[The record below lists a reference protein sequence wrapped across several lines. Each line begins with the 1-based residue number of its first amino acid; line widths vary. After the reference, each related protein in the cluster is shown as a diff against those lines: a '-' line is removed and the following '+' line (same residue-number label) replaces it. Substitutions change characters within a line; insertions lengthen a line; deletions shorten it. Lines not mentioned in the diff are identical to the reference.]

1 MNLLQNISE
10 GGFLYLMF
18 NSNSIIPYPQNQD
31 EKLIHLEKWDKM
43 KAQSQLLAERL
54 LSFHPDSPLWP
65 IGERMNLC
73 ASTLFFGYTE
83 DGERRLRNTSYCRAR
98 LCPVCQW
105 RRSLKVRGQM
115 TEILEHVERAQGLR
129 YIMLTLTVKNCC
141 SADLRPTLKTMLRAW
156 GRLTSRAWFK
166 KICLGV
172 YRAIEVSINPLDKS
186 CHPHIHAVLAVRPG
200 YFSGRDYIKTEE
212 WAQRWQEALEL
223 PYTPIVHLAA
233 LRKPFEK
240 SAAEI
245 AKYSLK
251 VSNLIELLNEIPNT
265 MLADL
270 HWGLSGLRLFSL
282 SGVFRQ
288 AHKEL
293 HLSDMDDPQGEEEN
307 ADASFFDDIVIPYF
321 WNAGLSRYCT
331 DVRI

>member
-129 YIMLTLTVKNCC
+129 YIMFTVTVRNCQ
-141 SADLRPTLKTMLRAW
+141 SRDLRPTLKTMLRAW

-172 YRAIEVSINPLDKS
+172 YRAVEVSINPLDKS

-212 WAQRWQEALEL
+212 WAQRWQEALES
-223 PYTPIVHLAA
+223 PYTPIVHLTV
-233 LRKPFEK
+233 LKKPYEK

-251 VSNLIELLNEIPNT
+251 VSNLIELLNEIPDL
-265 MLADL
+265 MLAEL
-270 HWGLSGLRLFSL
+270 HYGLSGLRLFSL

-293 HLSDMDDPQGEEEN
+293 HLTDMDDPQGKEEN
-307 ADASFFDDIVIPYF
+307 LNESFFDDIIIPYF

>member
-1 MNLLQNISE
+1 MNLRQNISE

-65 IGERMNLC
+65 IGERMSLC

-129 YIMLTLTVKNCC
+129 YIMFTVTVRNCQ
-141 SADLRPTLKTMLRAW
+141 SRDLRPTLKTMLRAW

-172 YRAIEVSINPLDKS
+172 YRAVEVSINPLDKS

-212 WAQRWQEALEL
+212 WAQRWQEALES
-223 PYTPIVHLAA
+223 PYTPIVHLTV
-233 LRKPFEK
+233 LKKPYEK

-251 VSNLIELLNEIPNT
+251 VSNLIELLNEIPDI
-265 MLADL
+265 MLAEL
-270 HWGLSGLRLFSL
+270 HYGLSGLRLFSL

-293 HLSDMDDPQGEEEN
+293 HLTDIDDPQGEEEN
-307 ADASFFDDIVIPYF
+307 LDASFFDEIIIPYF

>member
-1 MNLLQNISE
+1 
-10 GGFLYLMF
+10 MF

-129 YIMLTLTVKNCC
+129 YIMFTVTVRNCQ
-141 SADLRPTLKTMLRAW
+141 SRDLRPTLKTMLRAW

-166 KICLGV
+166 KICFGV
-172 YRAIEVSINPLDKS
+172 YRAVEVSINPLDKS

-212 WAQRWQEALEL
+212 WAQRWQEALES
-223 PYTPIVHLAA
+223 PYTPIVHLTV
-233 LRKPFEK
+233 LKKPYEK

-251 VSNLIELLNEIPNT
+251 VSNLIELLNEIPDL
-265 MLADL
+265 MLAEL
-270 HWGLSGLRLFSL
+270 HYGLSGLRLFSL

-293 HLSDMDDPQGEEEN
+293 HLTDMDDSQGEEEN
-307 ADASFFDDIVIPYF
+307 LNESFFDDIIIPYF

>member
-1 MNLLQNISE
+1 MNLRQNISE

-129 YIMLTLTVKNCC
+129 YIMFTVTVRNCQ
-141 SADLRPTLKTMLRAW
+141 SRDLRPTLKTMLRAW

-172 YRAIEVSINPLDKS
+172 YRAVEVSINPLDKS

-212 WAQRWQEALEL
+212 WAQRWQEALES
-223 PYTPIVHLAA
+223 PYTPIVHLTV
-233 LRKPFEK
+233 LKKPYEK

-251 VSNLIELLNEIPNT
+251 VSNLIELLNEIPDL
-265 MLADL
+265 MLAEL
-270 HWGLSGLRLFSL
+270 HYGLSGLRLFSL

-293 HLSDMDDPQGEEEN
+293 HLTDMDDPQGEEEN
-307 ADASFFDDIVIPYF
+307 LNESFFDDIIIPYF

>member
-1 MNLLQNISE
+1 
-10 GGFLYLMF
+10 
-18 NSNSIIPYPQNQD
+18 
-31 EKLIHLEKWDKM
+31 
-43 KAQSQLLAERL
+43 
-54 LSFHPDSPLWP
+54 
-65 IGERMNLC
+65 
-73 ASTLFFGYTE
+73 
-83 DGERRLRNTSYCRAR
+83 
-98 LCPVCQW
+98 
-105 RRSLKVRGQM
+105 M

-129 YIMLTLTVKNCC
+129 YIMFTVTVRNCQ
-141 SADLRPTLKTMLRAW
+141 SRDLRPTLKTMLRAW

-172 YRAIEVSINPLDKS
+172 YRAVEVSINPLDKS

-212 WAQRWQEALEL
+212 WAQRWQEALES
-223 PYTPIVHLAA
+223 PYTPIVHLTV
-233 LRKPFEK
+233 LKKPYEK

-251 VSNLIELLNEIPNT
+251 VSNLIELLNEIPDL
-265 MLADL
+265 MLAEL
-270 HWGLSGLRLFSL
+270 HYGLSGLRLFSL

-293 HLSDMDDPQGEEEN
+293 HLTDMDDPQGEEEN
-307 ADASFFDDIVIPYF
+307 LNESFFDDIIIPYF

>member
-1 MNLLQNISE
+1 
-10 GGFLYLMF
+10 MF

-129 YIMLTLTVKNCC
+129 YIMFTVTVRNCQ
-141 SADLRPTLKTMLRAW
+141 SRDLRPTLKTMLRAW

-172 YRAIEVSINPLDKS
+172 YRAVEVSINPLDKS

-212 WAQRWQEALEL
+212 WAQRWQEALES
-223 PYTPIVHLAA
+223 PYTPIVHLTV
-233 LRKPFEK
+233 LKKPYEK

-251 VSNLIELLNEIPNT
+251 VSNLIELLNEIPDL
-265 MLADL
+265 MLAEL
-270 HWGLSGLRLFSL
+270 HYGLSGLRLFSL

-293 HLSDMDDPQGEEEN
+293 HLTDMDDPQGEEEN
-307 ADASFFDDIVIPYF
+307 LNESFFDDIIIPYF

>member
-1 MNLLQNISE
+1 
-10 GGFLYLMF
+10 MF

-129 YIMLTLTVKNCC
+129 YIMFTVTVRNCQ
-141 SADLRPTLKTMLRAW
+141 SRDLRPTLKTMLRAW

-172 YRAIEVSINPLDKS
+172 YRAVEVSINPLDKS

-212 WAQRWQEALEL
+212 WAQRWQEALES
-223 PYTPIVHLAA
+223 PYTPIVHLTV
-233 LRKPFEK
+233 LKKPYEK

-251 VSNLIELLNEIPNT
+251 VSNLIELLNEIPDL
-265 MLADL
+265 MLAEL
-270 HWGLSGLRLFSL
+270 HYGLSGLRLFSL

-293 HLSDMDDPQGEEEN
+293 HLTDMDDPQGEEEN
-307 ADASFFDDIVIPYF
+307 LNEYFFYDIIIPYF

>member
-1 MNLLQNISE
+1 
-10 GGFLYLMF
+10 MF

-212 WAQRWQEALEL
+212 WAQRWQEALES
-223 PYTPIVHLAA
+223 PYTPIVHLTV
-233 LRKPFEK
+233 LKKPYEK

-251 VSNLIELLNEIPNT
+251 VSNLIELLNEIPDL
-265 MLADL
+265 MLAEL
-270 HWGLSGLRLFSL
+270 HYGLSGLRLFSL

-293 HLSDMDDPQGEEEN
+293 HLTDMDDPQGEEEN
-307 ADASFFDDIVIPYF
+307 LNESFFDDIIIPYF
-321 WNAGLSRYCT
+321 WNAGLSRYCI

>member
-129 YIMLTLTVKNCC
+129 YIMFTVTVRNCQ
-141 SADLRPTLKTMLRAW
+141 SRDLRPTLKTMLRAW

-172 YRAIEVSINPLDKS
+172 YRAVEVSINPLDKS

-212 WAQRWQEALEL
+212 WAQRWQEALES
-223 PYTPIVHLAA
+223 PYTPIVHLTV
-233 LRKPFEK
+233 LKKPYEK

-251 VSNLIELLNEIPNT
+251 VSNLIELLNEIPDL
-265 MLADL
+265 MLAEL
-270 HWGLSGLRLFSL
+270 HYGLSGLRLFSL

-293 HLSDMDDPQGEEEN
+293 HLTDMDDPQGEEEN
-307 ADASFFDDIVIPYF
+307 LNESFFDDIIIPYF

>member
-1 MNLLQNISE
+1 MNLRQNISE

-83 DGERRLRNTSYCRAR
+83 DGERRLRNTFYCRAR

-129 YIMLTLTVKNCC
+129 YIMFTVTVRNCQ
-141 SADLRPTLKTMLRAW
+141 SRDLRPTLKTMLRAW

-172 YRAIEVSINPLDKS
+172 YRAVEVSINPLDKS

-212 WAQRWQEALEL
+212 WAQRWQEALES
-223 PYTPIVHLAA
+223 PYTPIVHLTV
-233 LRKPFEK
+233 LKKPYEK

-251 VSNLIELLNEIPNT
+251 VSNLIELLNEIPDL
-265 MLADL
+265 MLAEL
-270 HWGLSGLRLFSL
+270 HYGLSGLRLFSL

-293 HLSDMDDPQGEEEN
+293 HLTDMDDPQGEEEN
-307 ADASFFDDIVIPYF
+307 LNESFFDDIIIPYF

>member
-105 RRSLKVRGQM
+105 RHSLKVRGQM

-129 YIMLTLTVKNCC
+129 YIMFTVTVRNCQ
-141 SADLRPTLKTMLRAW
+141 SRDLRPTLKTMLRAW

-172 YRAIEVSINPLDKS
+172 YRAVEVSINPLDKS

-212 WAQRWQEALEL
+212 WAQRWQEALES
-223 PYTPIVHLAA
+223 PYTPIVHLTV
-233 LRKPFEK
+233 LKKPYEK

-251 VSNLIELLNEIPNT
+251 VSNLIELLNEIPDL
-265 MLADL
+265 MLAEL
-270 HWGLSGLRLFSL
+270 HYGLSGLRLFSL

-293 HLSDMDDPQGEEEN
+293 HLTDMDDPQGEEEN
-307 ADASFFDDIVIPYF
+307 LNESFFDDIIIPYF

>member
-1 MNLLQNISE
+1 
-10 GGFLYLMF
+10 MF

-43 KAQSQLLAERL
+43 KAQSQLLAKRL

-129 YIMLTLTVKNCC
+129 YIMFTVTVRNCQ
-141 SADLRPTLKTMLRAW
+141 SRDLRPTLKTMLRAW

-172 YRAIEVSINPLDKS
+172 YRAVEVSINPLDKS

-212 WAQRWQEALEL
+212 WAQRWQEALES
-223 PYTPIVHLAA
+223 PYTPIVHLTV
-233 LRKPFEK
+233 LKKPYEK

-293 HLSDMDDPQGEEEN
+293 HLTDMDDPQGEEEN
-307 ADASFFDDIVIPYF
+307 LNESFFDDIIIPYF

>member
-18 NSNSIIPYPQNQD
+18 NSNSIIPYSQNQD

-129 YIMLTLTVKNCC
+129 YIMFTVTVRNCQ
-141 SADLRPTLKTMLRAW
+141 SRDLRPTLKTMLRAW

-172 YRAIEVSINPLDKS
+172 YRAVEVSINPLDKS

-212 WAQRWQEALEL
+212 WAQRWQEALES
-223 PYTPIVHLAA
+223 PYTPIVHLTV
-233 LRKPFEK
+233 LKKPYEK

-251 VSNLIELLNEIPNT
+251 VSNLIELLNEIPDL
-265 MLADL
+265 MLAEL
-270 HWGLSGLRLFSL
+270 HYGLSGLRLFSL

-293 HLSDMDDPQGEEEN
+293 HLTDMDDPQGEEEN
-307 ADASFFDDIVIPYF
+307 LNESFFDDIIIPYF

>member
-18 NSNSIIPYPQNQD
+18 NSNSIIPYPQDQD

-129 YIMLTLTVKNCC
+129 YIMFTVTVRNCQ
-141 SADLRPTLKTMLRAW
+141 SRDLRPTLKTMLRAW

-172 YRAIEVSINPLDKS
+172 YRAVEVSINPLDKS

-212 WAQRWQEALEL
+212 WAQRWQEALES
-223 PYTPIVHLAA
+223 PYTPIVHLTV
-233 LRKPFEK
+233 LKKPYEK

-251 VSNLIELLNEIPNT
+251 VSNLIELLNEIPDL
-265 MLADL
+265 MLAEL
-270 HWGLSGLRLFSL
+270 HYGLSGLRLFSL

-293 HLSDMDDPQGEEEN
+293 HLTDMDDPQGEEEN
-307 ADASFFDDIVIPYF
+307 LNESFFDDIIIPYF

>member
-129 YIMLTLTVKNCC
+129 YIMFTVTVRNCQ
-141 SADLRPTLKTMLRAW
+141 SRNLRPTLKTMLRAW

-172 YRAIEVSINPLDKS
+172 YRAVEVSINPLDKS

-212 WAQRWQEALEL
+212 WAQRWQEALES
-223 PYTPIVHLAA
+223 PYTPIVHLTV
-233 LRKPFEK
+233 LKKPYEK

-251 VSNLIELLNEIPNT
+251 VSNLIELLNEIPDL
-265 MLADL
+265 MLAEL
-270 HWGLSGLRLFSL
+270 HYGLSGLRLFSL

-293 HLSDMDDPQGEEEN
+293 HLTDMDDPQGEEEN
-307 ADASFFDDIVIPYF
+307 LNESFFDDIIIPYF

>member
-129 YIMLTLTVKNCC
+129 YIMFTVTVRNCQ
-141 SADLRPTLKTMLRAW
+141 SRDLRPTLKTMLRAW

-172 YRAIEVSINPLDKS
+172 YRAVEVSINPLDKS

-212 WAQRWQEALEL
+212 WAQRWQEALES
-223 PYTPIVHLAA
+223 PYTPIVHLTV
-233 LRKPFEK
+233 LKKPYEK

-251 VSNLIELLNEIPNT
+251 VSNLIELLNEIPDL
-265 MLADL
+265 MLAEL
-270 HWGLSGLRLFSL
+270 HYGLSGLRLFSL

-293 HLSDMDDPQGEEEN
+293 HLTDMDDLQGEEEN
-307 ADASFFDDIVIPYF
+307 LNESFFDDIIIPYF

>member
-18 NSNSIIPYPQNQD
+18 NSNSIISYSQNQD

-129 YIMLTLTVKNCC
+129 YIMFTVTVRNCQ
-141 SADLRPTLKTMLRAW
+141 SRDLRPTLKTMLRAW

-172 YRAIEVSINPLDKS
+172 YRAVEVSINPLDKS

-212 WAQRWQEALEL
+212 WAQRWQEALES
-223 PYTPIVHLAA
+223 PYTPIVHLTV
-233 LRKPFEK
+233 LRKPYEK

-251 VSNLIELLNEIPNT
+251 VSNLIELLNEIPDL
-265 MLADL
+265 MLAEL
-270 HWGLSGLRLFSL
+270 HYGLSGLRLFSL

-293 HLSDMDDPQGEEEN
+293 HLTDMDDPQGEEEN
-307 ADASFFDDIVIPYF
+307 LNESFFDDIIIPYF

>member
-1 MNLLQNISE
+1 MNLRQNISE

-129 YIMLTLTVKNCC
+129 YIMFTVTVRNCQ
-141 SADLRPTLKTMLRAW
+141 SRDLRPTLKTMLRAW

-172 YRAIEVSINPLDKS
+172 YRAVEVSINPLDKS

-212 WAQRWQEALEL
+212 WAQRWQEALES
-223 PYTPIVHLAA
+223 PYTPIVHLTV
-233 LRKPFEK
+233 LKKPYEK

-251 VSNLIELLNEIPNT
+251 VSNLIELLNEIPDI
-265 MLADL
+265 MLAEL
-270 HWGLSGLRLFSL
+270 HYGLSGLRLFSL

-293 HLSDMDDPQGEEEN
+293 HLTDIDDPQGEEEN
-307 ADASFFDDIVIPYF
+307 LDASFFDEIIIPYF

>member
-1 MNLLQNISE
+1 
-10 GGFLYLMF
+10 MF

-129 YIMLTLTVKNCC
+129 YIMFTVTVRNCQ
-141 SADLRPTLKTMLRAW
+141 SRNLRPTLKTMLRAW

-172 YRAIEVSINPLDKS
+172 YRAVEVSINPLDKS

-212 WAQRWQEALEL
+212 WAQRWQEALES
-223 PYTPIVHLAA
+223 PYTPIVHLTV
-233 LRKPFEK
+233 LKKPYEK

-251 VSNLIELLNEIPNT
+251 VSNLIELLNEIPDL
-265 MLADL
+265 MLAEL
-270 HWGLSGLRLFSL
+270 HYGLSGLRLFSL

-293 HLSDMDDPQGEEEN
+293 HLTDMDDPQGEEEN
-307 ADASFFDDIVIPYF
+307 LNESFFDDIIIPYF